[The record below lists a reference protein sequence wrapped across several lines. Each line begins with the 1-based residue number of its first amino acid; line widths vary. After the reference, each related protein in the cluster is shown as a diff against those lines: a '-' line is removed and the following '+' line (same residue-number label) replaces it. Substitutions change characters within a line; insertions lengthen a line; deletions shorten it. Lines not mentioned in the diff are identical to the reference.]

1 MIMNARRIWV
11 AGHRGMVGSAIAR
24 QLEKRGDIVLKVDRG
39 VVDLRNQI
47 AIELWLKQNRPDAV
61 IFAAA
66 KVGGIGANSA
76 FPADFIYDNLAIES
90 NVIHSA
96 HAAEIDRLVF
106 LGSSCVYPKSA
117 PQPIKEEALLEG
129 PLEPTNE
136 WYSIAKIVGIKLCQA
151 YRKQYGRHYVSIIP
165 CNLYGPKDN
174 FELSTC
180 HVLPAL
186 ISKFHAAKVNRDRQ
200 VIVWGTG
207 KPLREFL
214 HVDDLARGV
223 VKCLDSYDG
232 YVPINCGA
240 GEEISISGIAEMIA
254 RIVGF
259 EGSVVYDSTKPDG
272 VARKLMD
279 SNRLRA
285 IGWKPEISL
294 EDGLAST
301 YKWALENKAV
311 GFHRSES
318 DFIGDDF
325 GFQWEV

>member
-1 MIMNARRIWV
+1 
-11 AGHRGMVGSAIAR
+11 
-24 QLEKRGDIVLKVDRG
+24 
-39 VVDLRNQI
+39 
-47 AIELWLKQNRPDAV
+47 
-61 IFAAA
+61 
-66 KVGGIGANSA
+66 
-76 FPADFIYDNLAIES
+76 
-90 NVIHSA
+90 
-96 HAAEIDRLVF
+96 
-106 LGSSCVYPKSA
+106 
-117 PQPIKEEALLEG
+117 
-129 PLEPTNE
+129 
-136 WYSIAKIVGIKLCQA
+136 
-151 YRKQYGRHYVSIIP
+151 
-165 CNLYGPKDN
+165 
-174 FELSTC
+174 
-180 HVLPAL
+180 VLPAL